1 MIERRR
7 ICFTCIQPKSVCN
20 GRRCIVQESV
30 PIGLLCKGCEL
41 DAVAKGWAPLNILLC
56 RKKEH
61 AQLRAPWGDIRK
73 DLEKYF
79 GKLSTG
85 SEENSV
91 KVQCN
96 FICNVFTAVKHS
108 DGTEWLNCV
117 EKKPKKYK
125 STPLINSSTGE
136 RIEPDTAIVIPETK
150 EHSFYLMQELK
161 IGNSDCLAFFDSGS
175 NAHLLDGELAE
186 RENLQVLSSKPTAI
200 SVVG

>member
-1 MIERRR
+1 MHAVNKQWHQPGLKFPWPLGTHKHELSKCSEFLQMSPDDRWNKIERRR

-20 GRRCIVQESV
+20 GKRCIVQESL

-61 AQLRAPWGDIRK
+61 VQLRAPWGDIRK

-96 FICNVFTAVKHS
+96 FICNVFTAIKHS

-150 EHSFYLMQELK
+150 EHSFYL
-161 IGNSDCLAFFDSGS
+161 
-175 NAHLLDGELAE
+175 
-186 RENLQVLSSKPTAI
+186 SKN
-200 SVVG
+200 